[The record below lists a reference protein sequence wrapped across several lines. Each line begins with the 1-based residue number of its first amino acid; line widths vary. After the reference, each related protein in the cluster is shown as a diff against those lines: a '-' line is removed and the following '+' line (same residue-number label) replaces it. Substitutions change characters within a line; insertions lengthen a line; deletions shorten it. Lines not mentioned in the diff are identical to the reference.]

1 MGRTL
6 RYVCGYAHIFAVET
20 GDGAC
25 APAGIASAKTATVK
39 SALVRPD
46 MLPSLPRYSSGD
58 DTSNRSPARENLH
71 STWWRH
77 VYVRSFVAHGVT
89 ADPSVKRMA
98 ARTAE
103 LRAQTGE
110 HAVGSEG

>member
-1 MGRTL
+1 
-6 RYVCGYAHIFAVET
+6 
-20 GDGAC
+20 
-25 APAGIASAKTATVK
+25 
-39 SALVRPD
+39 

-58 DTSNRSPARENLH
+58 DTSNRSPARENEH

-77 VYVRSFVAHGVT
+77 VYVRSFVAYGVT

-103 LRAQTGE
+103 QPSELRAQTGE
-110 HAVGSEG
+110 HAVGSKG